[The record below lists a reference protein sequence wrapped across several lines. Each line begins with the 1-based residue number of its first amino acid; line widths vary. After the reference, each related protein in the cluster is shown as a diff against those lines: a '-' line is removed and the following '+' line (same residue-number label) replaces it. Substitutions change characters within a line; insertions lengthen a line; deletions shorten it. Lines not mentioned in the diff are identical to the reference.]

1 MKSRLLT
8 CLMVAAVPLSGV
20 CAEKPEPNR
29 IYSMDEVPAEVR
41 AIAAKM
47 AIHQKKIVGAMDP
60 DSLPLSDLMR
70 RRLAAL
76 STIAEPGLTT
86 ADKQMLAS
94 YGETEDAVLTEIG
107 AKASAR
113 FGAIC
118 TQLNGGARADAIHD
132 VLAMQSAEER
142 QTAEFYQS
150 VLTSLSEEGQR
161 ALTSYLRRVIAPRIT
176 KVTVDFAGFAAE
188 LPEQAYAQLS
198 IACDPARRAP
208 NASGT
213 PGEVPGDVRFGDYGT
228 GY

>member
-1 MKSRLLT
+1 MKSRFVT

-20 CAEKPEPNR
+20 CAQSPEPNR

-41 AIAAKM
+41 EIAAKI

-76 STIAEPGLTT
+76 SEIAEPGLTS

-94 YGETEDAVLTEIG
+94 YGETEDAVLREIG
-107 AKASAR
+107 AKTSAR

-118 TQLNGGARADAIHD
+118 TQLNGRARADAIQD
-132 VLAMQSAEER
+132 VQAMQAAEER

-150 VLTSLSEEGQR
+150 VLASLSQEGQR
-161 ALTSYLRRVIAPRIT
+161 ALTSHLRRVIAPRIT
-176 KVTVDFAGFAAE
+176 KVTVDFAELAAE
-188 LPEQAYAQLS
+188 LPEQAYAQLN

-208 NASGT
+208 AASGT
-213 PGEVPGDVRFGDYGT
+213 PGEDPSDVRFGAFGS